1 MKLIDFKNKHKMT
14 WSDIA
19 TQVDRPLTTV
29 KFWADD
35 GYTVRTKGKQVIA
48 IFRPMKVMWESEEYA
63 ERSKQMGVNQ

>member
-1 MKLIDFKNKHKMT
+1 MKLTNYFR
-14 WSDIA
+14 
-19 TQVDRPLTTV
+19 DRNMALKWV
-29 KFWADD
+29 KKERADD